1 MTRNTRTSISAVN
14 LSRRQLLGIGGGI
27 AAGIGLAACGAGGT
41 ASGGGASGG
50 SGKPGTLRIWANSAV
65 AGEAD
70 SGLKRAAK
78 AFGEAKG
85 LTVQVEGI
93 PTADLVSKLTTA
105 VSGGS
110 GPDIAIVDS
119 SAVPQLASAKVLT
132 DVSDLTGS
140 VSGDFHAGALE
151 YSTFGG
157 KQFGLPYYTNNVGLF
172 YNKAML
178 ADAGVAVPTTWDDL
192 RSASIELTGGDQ
204 YGYMMGP
211 AGYGAFLFW
220 PWLWQNGGQIVSG
233 DATKAVFDDA
243 KGLEAFEAY
252 ANLALKDGVAP
263 PDFLAA
269 TGGWDPYVAPFAQ
282 ERVAMMAIGP
292 WGQNAITQNNPD
304 LDWGVAPL
312 PQGTEKAT
320 ILGGA
325 TISLA
330 GNATAP
336 DEAWEFMEWVTAGEQ
351 MEYIQASGNI
361 PGRKDVIDSAWA
373 TEDPVR
379 QVFVEQM
386 EFARA
391 RPALP
396 IWGDIEWGV
405 FANAWDSVIQGQA
418 SPADALHSAAQQAT
432 EKLSS

>member
-1 MTRNTRTSISAVN
+1 MN

-27 AAGIGLAACGAGGT
+27 AAGIALAACGGGGGSS
-41 ASGGGASGG
+41 SGGGGG
-50 SGKPGTLRIWANSAV
+50 GGKPGTLRIWANAAV
-65 AGEAD
+65 AGDAD
-70 SGLKRAAK
+70 SGLQRAAK

-85 LTVQVEGI
+85 MTVQVEGL

-110 GPDIAIVDS
+110 GPDVAIVDS
-119 SAVPQLASAKVLT
+119 SSVPQLAGAQILADLT
-132 DVSDLTGS
+132 DRTGG
-140 VSGDFHAGALE
+140 VAGDFHTGAME
-151 YSTFGG
+151 YSTYAG
-157 KQFGLPYYTNNVGLF
+157 KQYGLPYYTNNVGLF

-178 ADAGVAVPTTWDDL
+178 SDAGIEVPTTWQDL
-192 RSASIELTGGDQ
+192 RSAAIELTGGDR

-220 PWLWQNGGQIVSG
+220 PWLWQNGGQIVDA
-233 DATKAVFDDA
+233 DATRAVFDDD
-243 KGLEAFEAY
+243 KGIEAFEFY
-252 ANLALKDGVAP
+252 ANLHLEDAVVP

-269 TGGWDPYVAPFAQ
+269 TSGWDPYVAPFAQ

-292 WGQNAITQNNPD
+292 WGQNAITEGNPD

-312 PQGTEKAT
+312 PQGSEKAT

-325 TISLA
+325 TIGVAANA
-330 GNATAP
+330 GAP
-336 DEAWEFMEWVTAGEQ
+336 DEAWEFVEWVTGGEQ
-351 MEYIQASGNI
+351 MEFIQASGNI

-396 IWGDIEWGV
+396 TWGDVEWGV

-418 SPADALHSAAQQAT
+418 SPADALRSAAEQAT